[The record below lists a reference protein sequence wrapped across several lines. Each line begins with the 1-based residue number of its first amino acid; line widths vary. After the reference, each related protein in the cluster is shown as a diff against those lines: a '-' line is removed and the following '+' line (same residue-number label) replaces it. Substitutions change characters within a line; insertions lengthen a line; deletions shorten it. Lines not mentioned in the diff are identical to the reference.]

1 MVLNKSLVRNE
12 FDMQKL
18 ILSLI
23 VLVSISAAAQQ
34 QPEVFLFDA
43 HKIVS
48 IQQKL
53 QQHDTLTMALVK
65 AVIQD
70 ADKMLALQPGSVMTK
85 AFTPPSG
92 NKHDY
97 MSLAPYFWPDSS
109 KPDGLPY
116 IRKDG
121 QRNPMIDKI
130 TDKKSLVDIG
140 RITHTLAL
148 AYSFTGEKKYA
159 QKASVYLRT
168 WFIDTATCMNPN
180 LTYAQAVLG
189 VNDGRGIGIIET
201 VSLTEVVDA
210 IGMLASAKTL
220 TLHEQQVIHAWFES
234 YLNWMLTSKNG
245 IDEHHALNNHGIWY
259 DMQVLSF
266 ALFLHKQAF
275 AKEYIPSILSR
286 IPVQIE
292 KDGKQP
298 LELERT
304 TALGYSTFSLEAWFK
319 TAILAAHLGVN
330 IWNYET
336 SDGRGI
342 RKALDWLIPYA
353 TGEKKWEYQQIK
365 PYTEIDK
372 MYFLLIEAAKQYQDE
387 KYSAAAKKIR
397 TTDLQQVKLLYGS
410 N

>member
-1 MVLNKSLVRNE
+1 
-12 FDMQKL
+12 
-18 ILSLI
+18 
-23 VLVSISAAAQQ
+23 
-34 QPEVFLFDA
+34 
-43 HKIVS
+43 
-48 IQQKL
+48 
-53 QQHDTLTMALVK
+53 
-65 AVIQD
+65 
-70 ADKMLALQPGSVMTK
+70 
-85 AFTPPSG
+85 
-92 NKHDY
+92 
-97 MSLAPYFWPDSS
+97 
-109 KPDGLPY
+109 
-116 IRKDG
+116 
-121 QRNPMIDKI
+121 
-130 TDKKSLVDIG
+130 
-140 RITHTLAL
+140 
-148 AYSFTGEKKYA
+148 
-159 QKASVYLRT
+159 
-168 WFIDTATCMNPN
+168 MNPN